1 MSGMSIWEILLL
13 GVGLSMDAFAVS
25 ICKGLSVKKVKWQH
39 LLCVG
44 AYFGIF
50 QALMPTLGYF
60 LGTTFSNLIDQFD
73 HWVAFILLAII
84 GVNMVREALSKDEDE
99 TNDDFGFKTMLLLA
113 IATSIDALAVGVTFA
128 LEGTD
133 IALAAGLIG
142 LTTFTLSPIG
152 LLVGNRFGLLVVDE
166 CHHLPGAVYSQ
177 LAKFSIAP
185 YRLGLTATPERMD
198 GLDSLYGRLLGPICY
213 RREITDL
220 PECEVLSPYDTITLE
235 TQLDSDEQDEYRR
248 AHECYINF
256 VRQNRIDFSSPRGWV
271 IHVI

>member
-50 QALMPTLGYF
+50 QALVPTLGYF

-73 HWVAFILLAII
+73 HWVAFI
-84 GVNMVREALSKDEDE
+84 
-99 TNDDFGFKTMLLLA
+99 LLA

-142 LTTFTLSPIG
+142 LTTFTLSPLG
-152 LLVGNRFGLLVVDE
+152 LLVGNRFGLRYKIKAELV
-166 CHHLPGAVYSQ
+166 GG
-177 LAKFSIAP
+177 
-185 YRLGLTATPERMD
+185 LGLIGI
-198 GLDSLYGRLLGPICY
+198 GLKILLEG
-213 RREITDL
+213 L
-220 PECEVLSPYDTITLE
+220 GL
-235 TQLDSDEQDEYRR
+235 
-248 AHECYINF
+248 F
-256 VRQNRIDFSSPRGWV
+256 G
-271 IHVI
+271 

>member
-128 LEGTD
+128 FLEVRIFPAIAFIGCTTFFISVIGVKVGTAFGARYKSRAERTGG
-133 IALAAGLIG
+133 IILILIG
-142 LTTFTLSPIG
+142 FKILM
-152 LLVGNRFGLLVVDE
+152 E
-166 CHHLPGAVYSQ
+166 HL
-177 LAKFSIAP
+177 F
-185 YRLGLTATPERMD
+185 
-198 GLDSLYGRLLGPICY
+198 
-213 RREITDL
+213 
-220 PECEVLSPYDTITLE
+220 
-235 TQLDSDEQDEYRR
+235 
-248 AHECYINF
+248 F
-256 VRQNRIDFSSPRGWV
+256 
-271 IHVI
+271 

>member
-84 GVNMVREALSKDEDE
+84 GVNMVREALS
-99 TNDDFGFKTMLLLA
+99 
-113 IATSIDALAVGVTFA
+113 
-128 LEGTD
+128 
-133 IALAAGLIG
+133 
-142 LTTFTLSPIG
+142 
-152 LLVGNRFGLLVVDE
+152 
-166 CHHLPGAVYSQ
+166 Q
-177 LAKFSIAP
+177 
-185 YRLGLTATPERMD
+185 
-198 GLDSLYGRLLGPICY
+198 GRG
-213 RREITDL
+213 
-220 PECEVLSPYDTITLE
+220 
-235 TQLDSDEQDEYRR
+235 
-248 AHECYINF
+248 
-256 VRQNRIDFSSPRGWV
+256 
-271 IHVI
+271 

>member
-99 TNDDFGFKTMLLLA
+99 TNDDFGFKTML
-113 IATSIDALAVGVTFA
+113 
-128 LEGTD
+128 EGTD
-133 IALAAGLIG
+133 IALAACLIG

-152 LLVGNRFGLLVVDE
+152 LLVGNRFGLRYKSKAELVGGLVLIGIGMKILLE
-166 CHHLPGAVYSQ
+166 G
-177 LAKFSIAP
+177 
-185 YRLGLTATPERMD
+185 LGLF
-198 GLDSLYGRLLGPICY
+198 G
-213 RREITDL
+213 
-220 PECEVLSPYDTITLE
+220 
-235 TQLDSDEQDEYRR
+235 
-248 AHECYINF
+248 
-256 VRQNRIDFSSPRGWV
+256 
-271 IHVI
+271 

>member
-84 GVNMVREALSKDEDE
+84 GVNMVREAL
-99 TNDDFGFKTMLLLA
+99 T
-113 IATSIDALAVGVTFA
+113 VGVTFA

-133 IALAAGLIG
+133 IALAACLIG

-152 LLVGNRFGLLVVDE
+152 LLLGNRFGLRYKSKAELVGGLVLIGIGLKILLE
-166 CHHLPGAVYSQ
+166 G
-177 LAKFSIAP
+177 
-185 YRLGLTATPERMD
+185 LGMF
-198 GLDSLYGRLLGPICY
+198 G
-213 RREITDL
+213 
-220 PECEVLSPYDTITLE
+220 
-235 TQLDSDEQDEYRR
+235 
-248 AHECYINF
+248 
-256 VRQNRIDFSSPRGWV
+256 
-271 IHVI
+271 

>member
-133 IALAAGLIG
+133 IALAACLIG

-152 LLVGNRFGLLVVDE
+152 LLVGHRFGLRYKSKAELVGGLVLIGIGLKILLEGLGCLGKILHLSRWMREVLFCVIAAASADSPE
-166 CHHLPGAVYSQ
+166 CPCVLLNHHLFFSGSSITSPTLSSISRSIMFSC
-177 LAKFSIAP
+177 KFHSVN
-185 YRLGLTATPERMD
+185 
-198 GLDSLYGRLLGPICY
+198 S
-213 RREITDL
+213 
-220 PECEVLSPYDTITLE
+220 S
-235 TQLDSDEQDEYRR
+235 
-248 AHECYINF
+248 
-256 VRQNRIDFSSPRGWV
+256 RIRFLCAGVS
-271 IHVI
+271 